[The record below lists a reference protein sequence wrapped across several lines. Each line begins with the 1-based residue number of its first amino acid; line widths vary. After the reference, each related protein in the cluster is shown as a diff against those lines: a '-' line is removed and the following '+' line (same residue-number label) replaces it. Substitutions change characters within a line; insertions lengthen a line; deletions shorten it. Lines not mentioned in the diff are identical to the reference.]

1 MLPLVALLA
10 VGAALS
16 ACTAT
21 APEPTETALFSD
33 EDEAFAAAEATYR
46 AYVDALNAV
55 DLSDPDTFEDVY
67 AWTTGEA
74 NADERK
80 TLSQMHA
87 DSWTVDGE
95 TVVVLFAPDSLDA
108 SDVTTVHAVVCTD
121 VGDVEVKDSSGAS
134 VVSPDR
140 PSRYSLQVIFTDAD
154 SPTGFLISESTAIE
168 DTRCEE

>member
-1 MLPLVALLA
+1 MLPLVALIA

-67 AWTTGEA
+67 AWTTGDL
-74 NADERK
+74 NASDRK
-80 TLSQMHA
+80 GLSAYHA
-87 DSWTVDGE
+87 DG
-95 TVVVLFAPDSLDA
+95 VVVAGDSVITILEPFDISDSLDA
-108 SDVTTVHAVVCTD
+108 VQLAACVDISDVNVFDSEGDSLVDADRPDFQQTTVTL
-121 VGDVEVKDSSGAS
+121 E
-134 VVSPDR
+134 
-140 PSRYSLQVIFTDAD
+140 
-154 SPTGFLISESTAIE
+154 ESTNSETGLLVASISPRT
-168 DTRCEE
+168 DGTKCG